1 MLFGETK
8 PSTLSD
14 IILEWVGNV
23 FSIIYFITPTIQ
35 IVLLYKNK
43 LQIENIPMCFL
54 ISIVLNCLF
63 WIGLGIMKD
72 WVSMII
78 CNGIGLGVNFVM
90 VLLHLYKFF
99 NKRLGAFFAFS
110 LYLLIVIVGLFFI
123 IKSFIND
130 VTTGTIAMILNILMY
145 SSPFVNIIKLI
156 RKGEYNFL
164 SILANIIGFFTCC
177 IWLIYGITKSDASTI
192 ISNLISIGLVLI
204 QIITWLVFFYRKK
217 LKHPTEVANVIDEQ
231 LDIGIIQT
239 NAISTE

>member
-90 VLLHLYKFF
+90 VLLHLYQFF
-99 NKRLGAFFAFS
+99 NKRLGAFFA
-110 LYLLIVIVGLFFI
+110 
-123 IKSFIND
+123 
-130 VTTGTIAMILNILMY
+130 
-145 SSPFVNIIKLI
+145 
-156 RKGEYNFL
+156 
-164 SILANIIGFFTCC
+164 
-177 IWLIYGITKSDASTI
+177 
-192 ISNLISIGLVLI
+192 
-204 QIITWLVFFYRKK
+204 
-217 LKHPTEVANVIDEQ
+217 
-231 LDIGIIQT
+231 
-239 NAISTE
+239 